1 MLLRFQRVY
10 VEPGIRVY
18 SIGDECEIA
27 NAELAQ
33 AYIHHGIAVE
43 VPQAPAETAELALEA
58 APATAEHAVPKRRR
72 RETRQKSR

>member
-18 SIGDECEIA
+18 SPGDELEIA
-27 NAELAQ
+27 NDDLAR

-43 VPQAPAETAELALEA
+43 VPRAPAEAAEHATALAPE
-58 APATAEHAVPKRRR
+58 TAEHAVPKRRR
-72 RETRQKSR
+72 ETRQRSR

>member
-18 SIGDECEIA
+18 SPGDELDIA
-27 NAELAQ
+27 NDELAR

-43 VPQAPAETAELALEA
+43 VPQAPAETAELAIDA
-58 APATAEHAVPKRRR
+58 APAIAEHAVPRPRR
-72 RETRQKSR
+72 RETRKRA